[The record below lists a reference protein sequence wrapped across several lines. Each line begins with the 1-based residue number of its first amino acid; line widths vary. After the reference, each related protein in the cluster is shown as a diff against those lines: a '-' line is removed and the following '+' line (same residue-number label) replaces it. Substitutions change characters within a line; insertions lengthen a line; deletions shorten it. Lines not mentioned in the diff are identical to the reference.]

1 MKKIKDNIRY
11 TTIAIILIAVL
22 TYIPLFQLLYYSFT
36 NWNLLSAEY
45 NFVGLQNYEWL
56 FTGVG
61 SKYLWNALYVTI
73 IYSLGTIFFTVIG
86 GLILAILL
94 RNNSKLNSIC
104 RSIIFLPRY
113 ISLSASAIIF
123 LWILNSNNGIL
134 NQILLKFDITT
145 FDWFSNCTT
154 ALLALIFVS
163 AWKNI
168 GYGMLIYIAAMANIP
183 SKYYDSA
190 MLDGANKIEQ
200 FKVVTLPYLKPSI
213 IFLTIT
219 SFVASMKAFQTIDI
233 MTEGGP
239 FRSTEAF
246 IYLIYRYIMVDF
258 KVGRAS
264 AAAIVFF
271 LLLIIIIVLLLK
283 LLKKYSERNEEW

>member
-1 MKKIKDNIRY
+1 MKKEKDNIRF
-11 TTIAIILIAVL
+11 TIVAIILIVLL
-22 TYIPLFQLLYYSFT
+22 TYLPLFQLLYYSFT
-36 NWNLLSAEY
+36 NWNLLSSEY

-73 IYSLGTIFFTVIG
+73 IYSFGTIFFTVIG
-86 GLILAILL
+86 GLVFALL
-94 RNNSKLNSIC
+94 LKENSKLNNIC
-104 RSIIFLPRY
+104 RSIIFIPRY
-113 ISLSASAIIF
+113 ISLSAAAIIF

-134 NQILLKFDITT
+134 NQFLSNFDIAN
-145 FDWFSNCTT
+145 FDWFSNGTT
-154 ALLALIFVS
+154 ALLSLILVS

-183 SKYYDSA
+183 QKYYDSA
-190 MLDGANKIEQ
+190 MLDGANKLEQ

-264 AAAIVFF
+264 AAAIIFF
-271 LLLIIIIVLLLK
+271 LLLIIIIALLLRI
-283 LLKKYSERNEEW
+283 LKKYSERNEAW

>member
-1 MKKIKDNIRY
+1 MKKEKDNIRF
-11 TTIAIILIAVL
+11 TIVAIILIVLL
-22 TYIPLFQLLYYSFT
+22 TYLPLFQLLYYSFT
-36 NWNLLSAEY
+36 NWNLLSSEY
-45 NFVGLQNYEWL
+45 NFVGLQNYEWI

-61 SKYLWNALYVTI
+61 SKYLWNALFVTI
-73 IYSLGTIFFTVIG
+73 IYSFGTIFFTVIG
-86 GLILAILL
+86 GLVLALL
-94 RNNSKLNSIC
+94 LKENSKLNNIC

-113 ISLSASAIIF
+113 ISLSAAAIIF

-134 NQILLKFDITT
+134 NQFLSNFDIAN
-145 FDWFSNCTT
+145 FDWFSNGTT
-154 ALLALIFVS
+154 ALLSLILVS

-183 SKYYDSA
+183 QKYYDSA
-190 MLDGANKIEQ
+190 MLDGANKLDQ

-264 AAAIVFF
+264 AAAIIFF
-271 LLLIIIIVLLLK
+271 LLLIIIIALLLRI
-283 LLKKYSERNEEW
+283 LKKYSERNEAW